1 MSINGWLIL
10 RALLQAVVK
19 VMIHYYRNII
29 IMVLLPMTDTMS
41 KVAKKTIL
49 LSLQLLGEL
58 LVTKSN
64 EIPQETEI
72 QVILLLDV

>member
-10 RALLQAVVK
+10 RALLQAVAK

-29 IMVLLPMTDTMS
+29 IIVLLPMTDTLS